1 MPGNVSAP
9 FKYTIPITRA
19 VADGGELFLEGE
31 ASGPEIDT
39 FGTRLAPS
47 VVAGFAEQIAIRAEM
62 GDPIP
67 YRDTHGQGVTGDQPV
82 MADFGELV
90 AATVTDEHHLR
101 VRVKLDP
108 ENPAARFLHKQIER
122 GKRYGMSIGGNVQDF
137 KDEYVKESGRIVRT
151 FTSVILD
158 HIANTSQ
165 PSWTPSLG
173 TVLMRAVDRA
183 LEGENMDPEVPAPET
198 PAVEGAEE
206 AAVDEVVAE
215 VTAEETA
222 HEHSDECD
230 HEAEAPAEEATAD
243 EAVATE
249 EEPAA
254 EVHTIEA
261 SALQPV
267 ADAVAALASAVSTLM
282 ATPVP
287 ATVAV
292 ARSDTND
299 AARSVPS
306 ESPVAGND
314 EVAVLRTAF
323 ESLRTEL
330 AQANDRI
337 RQLEAEPAGN
347 QPQVIERSEPNVKDE
362 LGKLSPHERL
372 LLGLQAAKAANQ

>member
-1 MPGNVSAP
+1 MPDHVSAP
-9 FKYTIPITRA
+9 FRYTIPITRA
-19 VADGGELFLEGE
+19 IAENGDLFLEGE
-31 ASGPEIDT
+31 ASGPEIDSY
-39 FGTRLAPS
+39 GTRIHPS
-47 VVAGFAEQIAIRAEM
+47 VIAGFAEQIATRSAM

-90 AATVTDEHHLR
+90 GATVTEDHHLR
-101 VRVKLDP
+101 VRVRLDN

-122 GKRYGMSIGGNVQDF
+122 GKRYGMSIGGQVQGF
-137 KDEYVKESGRIVRT
+137 QDEFVKEAGQIVRT
-151 FTSVILD
+151 FTNVMLD

-183 LEGENMDPEVPAPET
+183 LEGENMDPEVPAPES
-198 PAVEGAEE
+198 PEAEGAEE
-206 AAVDEVVAE
+206 TTEVTEPAAEAAAE
-215 VTAEETA
+215 ETAEETA
-222 HEHSDECD
+222 EEATTEEAATD
-230 HEAEAPAEEATAD
+230 EAEA
-243 EAVATE
+243 TE
-249 EEPAA
+249 ETAP

-267 ADAVAALASAVSTLM
+267 ADAVAALASAVSMLM

-287 ATVAV
+287 ATAV

-306 ESPVAGND
+306 ESPVTGND
-314 EVAVLRTAF
+314 EIAVLRTQF

-330 AQANDRI
+330 ATANDRI
-337 RQLEAEPAGN
+337 RQLEAEPAGDTPEVIQRN
-347 QPQVIERSEPNVKDE
+347 QEDDLRAE
-362 LGKLSPHERL
+362 LLKLDPHSRL
-372 LLGLQAAKAANQ
+372 RLGLEAAKAATNQ

>member
-1 MPGNVSAP
+1 MPGNVRAP

-19 VADGGELFLEGE
+19 ISENDELFLEGE

-39 FGTRLAPS
+39 FGTRIHPD
-47 VVAGFAEQIAIRAEM
+47 VVSGFAEQIQTRAQM

-90 AATVTDEHHLR
+90 AATVTDDHHLR
-101 VRVKLDP
+101 VRVRLDT

-122 GKRYGMSIGGNVQDF
+122 GKRYGMSVGGNVQDF
-137 KDEYVKESGRIVRT
+137 RDEYAKESGRIVRT

-183 LEGENMDPEVPAPET
+183 LEGENMDEAVLAPET

-206 AAVDEVVAE
+206 ATAEATTEVTAEAVAE
-215 VTAEETA
+215 VTAEATQETP
-222 HEHSDECD
+222 EETTT
-230 HEAEAPAEEATAD
+230 EATA
-243 EAVATE
+243 E
-249 EEPAA
+249 EETATP

-261 SALQPV
+261 TALQPV
-267 ADAVAALASAVSTLM
+267 ADAITALASAVSTLM

-347 QPQVIERSEPNVKDE
+347 QPQVIERTETNVKDE
-362 LGKLSPHERL
+362 LSKMTPHERL